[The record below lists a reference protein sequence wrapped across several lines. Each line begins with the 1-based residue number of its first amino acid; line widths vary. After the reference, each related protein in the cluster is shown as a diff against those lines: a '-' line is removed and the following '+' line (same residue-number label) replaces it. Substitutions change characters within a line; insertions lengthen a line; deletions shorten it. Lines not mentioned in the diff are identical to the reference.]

1 MTEPRVIDCEQVVRI
16 LLAYLDAEVD
26 DEQRAQVDRH
36 LARCRSCFSRAE
48 FEKRL
53 RAHLAE
59 LGPGAVSAQLEER
72 IRSITSHR

>member
-53 RAHLAE
+53 RAHLGE

-72 IRSITSHR
+72 IRSITSQR